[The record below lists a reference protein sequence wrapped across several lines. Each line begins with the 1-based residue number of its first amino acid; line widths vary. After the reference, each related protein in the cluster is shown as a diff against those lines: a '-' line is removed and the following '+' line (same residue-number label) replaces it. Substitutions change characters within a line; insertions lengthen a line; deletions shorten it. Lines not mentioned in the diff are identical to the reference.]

1 MTSNR
6 NTIQMG
12 LQRVKNHFDS
22 GLSKDID
29 YRLEQLQSLKNTIK
43 TYENEIYEA
52 LYTDLNKSAQETFM
66 TELSIVNEELEYMIS
81 NLKKLAKPKRIIPSL
96 SQLPG
101 SLKILREPYGSVLIF
116 STWNYPLQLA
126 LVPLIGA
133 IAAGNVVVL
142 KPSEYSPQ
150 TSKVLIKICESAFA
164 KDLVFV
170 VEGGRE
176 ENTILLENK
185 FDYIFFTGSTT
196 MGKVVM
202 KSAAEHL
209 TPLTLELGGKSP
221 CIVDS
226 NTNLRETAKRIVFG
240 KLINAGQTCVA
251 PDYIYVKEEIK
262 TALIDELLMVLAQ
275 AIPNER
281 YFEETFGKIISEKHY
296 SRLKSLLEDQKPIT
310 VLSESPYY
318 DSELKIKPV
327 LLDSPDPESDVM
339 KEEIFGPILPII
351 SWNDKNELIA
361 NLKSKPKPLSMYI
374 FSNDN
379 SFTEEIIR
387 NVDSGGV
394 CINDTLLHMSS
405 LKSPFGGV
413 GPSGMGSYHGKWS
426 FNTFSRERTV
436 LKKWWIFDIPM
447 RHQPY
452 TDGAFKIIKKLLR

>member
-1 MTSNR
+1 MTPDR
-6 NTIQMG
+6 NTIQFG
-12 LQRVKNHFDS
+12 LERITNQFNS
-22 GLSKDID
+22 GITKDTD
-29 YRLEQLQSLKNTIK
+29 YRLEQLLSLKNAILK
-43 TYENEIYEA
+43 YENEIYEA
-52 LYTDLNKSAQETFM
+52 LYADLNKSAQETFM
-66 TELSIVNEELEYMIS
+66 TELSIINEELKYMIS
-81 NLKKLAKPKRIIPSL
+81 NLKKLAKPKRIIPAI

-101 SLKILREPYGSVLIF
+101 NLKILREPYGRVLIF

-133 IAAGNVVVL
+133 IAAGNVAVL
-142 KPSEYSPQ
+142 KPSEYSPE
-150 TSKVLIKICESAFA
+150 TSKILVKICESAFDN
-164 KDLVFV
+164 DLVYV

-185 FDYIFFTGSTT
+185 YDYIFFTGSTS

-202 KSAAEHL
+202 KSAAENL

-226 NTNLRETAKRIVFG
+226 NTNIRETAKRIVFG

-251 PDYIYVKEEIK
+251 PDYVYVHEDVKKTLLDEI
-262 TALIDELLMVLAQ
+262 LMTLAS
-275 AIPNER
+275 AIPNEK
-281 YFEETFGKIISEKHY
+281 YFEDTFGKIISEKHY
-296 SRLKSLLEDQKPIT
+296 SRLKSLLEGQEPIT

-318 DSELKIKPV
+318 DEELKIKPV
-327 LLDSPDPESDVM
+327 LLDNPDPESEIM

-351 SWNDKNELIA
+351 SWTDKNELIS

-374 FSNDN
+374 FSNDDTFIN
-379 SFTEEIIR
+379 EIIK

-413 GPSGMGSYHGKWS
+413 GPSGMGAYHGKWS

-436 LKKWWIFDIPM
+436 LKKWWAFDIPF

-452 TDGAFKIIKKLLR
+452 TGKAFKIIKKLLK

>member
-1 MTSNR
+1 MIPDK
-6 NTIQMG
+6 NTIQFG
-12 LQRVKNHFDS
+12 LEKVRNHFNS
-22 GLSKDID
+22 GQTKDID
-29 YRLEQLQSLKNTIK
+29 YRLKQLKSLRSTLEN
-43 TYENEIYEA
+43 YENEIYDA
-52 LYTDLNKSAQETFM
+52 LYADLNKSAQEVFM
-66 TELSIVNEELEYMIS
+66 TELSIVNEELNYMLS
-81 NLKKLAKPKRIIPSL
+81 HLRKLAKPKRIIPSL

-101 SLKILREPYGSVLIF
+101 NLKILREPYGSVLIF

-133 IAAGNVVVL
+133 IAAGNVAVL
-142 KPSEYSPQ
+142 KPSEYSPN
-150 TSKVLIKICESAFA
+150 TSKILVKICESAF
-164 KDLVFV
+164 DDGMVYV

-176 ENTILLENK
+176 ENTILLENT
-185 FDYIFFTGSTT
+185 FDYIFFTGSTG

-202 KSAAEHL
+202 KSAAENL

-226 NTNLRETAKRIVFG
+226 NTNLKETAKRIVFG

-251 PDYIYVKEEIK
+251 PDYVYVQEEVK
-262 TALIDELLMVLAQ
+262 KALLDELIMILAL

-296 SRLKSLLEDQKPIT
+296 SRLKSLLEDQEPIT

-318 DSELKIKPV
+318 DEDLKIKPV
-327 LLDSPDPESDVM
+327 LLDNPDLESNVM

-351 SWNDKNELIA
+351 SWSNKNDLIKD
-361 NLKSKPKPLSMYI
+361 LKSKPKPLSMYI
-374 FSNDN
+374 FSNDD
-379 SFTEEIIR
+379 SFIDEIIR

-436 LKKWWIFDIPM
+436 LKKWWILDIPF

-452 TDGAFKIIKKLLR
+452 TDKAFNIIRKLLK

>member
-1 MTSNR
+1 MIPDR
-6 NTIQMG
+6 NTMQFG
-12 LQRVKNHFDS
+12 LEKVRNHFNS
-22 GLSKDID
+22 GQTKDID
-29 YRLEQLQSLKNTIK
+29 YRLKQLKSLRSTLEN
-43 TYENEIYEA
+43 YENEIYDA
-52 LYTDLNKSAQETFM
+52 LYADLNKSAQEVFM
-66 TELSIVNEELEYMIS
+66 TELSIVNEELNYMLS
-81 NLKKLAKPKRIIPSL
+81 HLRKLAKPKRIIPSL

-101 SLKILREPYGSVLIF
+101 NLKILREPYGSVLIF

-133 IAAGNVVVL
+133 IAAGNVAVL
-142 KPSEYSPQ
+142 KPSEYSPN
-150 TSKVLIKICESAFA
+150 TSKILVKICESAF
-164 KDLVFV
+164 DDGMVYV

-176 ENTILLENK
+176 ENTILLENT
-185 FDYIFFTGSTT
+185 FDYIFFTGSTG

-202 KSAAEHL
+202 KSAAENL

-226 NTNLRETAKRIVFG
+226 NTNLKETAKRIVFG

-251 PDYIYVKEEIK
+251 PDYVYVQEEVK
-262 TALIDELLMVLAQ
+262 KALLDELIMILAL

-296 SRLKSLLEDQKPIT
+296 SRLKSLLEDQEPIT

-318 DSELKIKPV
+318 DEDLKIKPV
-327 LLDSPDPESDVM
+327 LLDNPDLESNVM

-351 SWNDKNELIA
+351 SWSNKNDLIKD
-361 NLKSKPKPLSMYI
+361 LKSKPKPLSMYI
-374 FSNDN
+374 FSNDD
-379 SFTEEIIR
+379 SFIDEIIR

-426 FNTFSRERTV
+426 FKTFSRERTV
-436 LKKWWIFDIPM
+436 LKKWWILDIPF

-452 TDGAFKIIKKLLR
+452 TDKAFNIIRKLLK